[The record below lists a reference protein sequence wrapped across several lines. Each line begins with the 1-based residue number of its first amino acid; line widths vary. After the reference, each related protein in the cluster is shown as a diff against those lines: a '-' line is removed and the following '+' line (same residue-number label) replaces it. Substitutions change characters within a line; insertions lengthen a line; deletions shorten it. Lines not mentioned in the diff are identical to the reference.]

1 MFDDY
6 DDDDEVEKV
15 EIDIERLR
23 EDLRSECMGAY
34 FGGGFGG
41 ALVQSFDVDSASPA
55 KLIAMAREMGID
67 IELYEI

>member
-23 EDLRSECMGAY
+23 EDLRNECMGAY

-67 IELYEI
+67 IEMYEI